1 MNRLFPLLA
10 LGLLLI
16 AMGPVQAQEAAP
28 MGDGEAILEQVL
40 PALRTTALTP
50 DEALD
55 EAGALLRATGRP
67 DYDDALLQVG
77 AGANLVVIDQQ
88 GTGNQIDVE
97 QRGAANVA
105 VFVQYGASNESDLLQ
120 DGTLNVYGVRFDGD
134 ANSLGVTQVGSRNV
148 YLLDFTGTASGAHE
162 VLQIGE
168 GNQLVQLGVGAVPF
182 SVTQRGTDMG
192 LVIEHYGA
200 GAYESGN

>member
-1 MNRLFPLLA
+1 MNRPFSFLA
-10 LGLLLI
+10 LSLLLVVV
-16 AMGPVQAQEAAP
+16 GPARAQEAAP
-28 MGDGEAILEQVL
+28 AGDGEAILEQVL
-40 PALRTTALTP
+40 PALRTTALSA

-55 EAGALLRATGRP
+55 EAGALLPATGRP

-77 AGANLVVIDQQ
+77 AGANLVVVDQQ
-88 GTGNQIDVE
+88 GTNNRIDVE

-134 ANSLGVTQVGSRNV
+134 ANSLGVTQVGSGNV
-148 YLLDFTGTASGAHE
+148 YLLDFAGTASGAHE
-162 VLQIGE
+162 VFQVGD

-182 SVTQRGTDMG
+182 SVTQRGTGMG
-192 LVIEHYGA
+192 LIIEHYGP
-200 GAYESGN
+200 GSSGSGN